1 MTQVG
6 GAWARTGLTAATAS
20 VAVYNAANQL
30 LGWNGTTFS
39 PGPDANGNLQ
49 NDGTNTYTWNARNQ
63 LASISGGLSASFRY
77 DAFGRRTRR
86 VVNGTTT
93 DFAYD
98 GLNPIQELIGT
109 NPPANIL
116 AGLGVDECF
125 TRTDTA
131 GRRSVLTDTL
141 GSTVALT
148 DDTGA
153 AQGYTYEPFGKTT
166 VSPANGNTFQFT
178 GREND
183 GTGAFGTY
191 SFGGRK

>member
-1 MTQVG
+1 M
-6 GAWARTGLTAATAS
+6 
-20 VAVYNAANQL
+20 
-30 LGWNGTTFS
+30 
-39 PGPDANGNLQ
+39 
-49 NDGTNTYTWNARNQ
+49 
-63 LASISGGLSASFRY
+63 
-77 DAFGRRTRR
+77 
-86 VVNGTTT
+86 
-93 DFAYD
+93 YD
-98 GLNPIQELIGT
+98 GLNPVQEVIGT
-109 NPPANIL
+109 NPPATIL
-116 AGLGVDECF
+116 AGLGVDEYF